1 MACESLELS
10 NPPARIIPD
19 VPQGAPPEV
28 PNAPPACSVHNRV
41 NALSAVIMA
50 QMPPRMSSSAILA
63 LIGLAVFTFWITW
76 KAKALETGPGG
87 ASREITRCG
96 DKLAPG
102 PFPALS
108 RWARHRLSLADYR
121 GKKSVVVTYW
131 ASWCGPCRMELPV
144 LESFYRHAR
153 KAGADFEIL
162 AVNIDEYKD
171 SAEGA
176 ASELK
181 LPFPVLLDP
190 HQKAAGDYGIFSI
203 PALLVVDKTGKV
215 AYRDVGFNPAM
226 ETILAQQLGVD
237 LNVITKG
244 MADDN
249 RGH

>member
-1 MACESLELS
+1 MWS
-10 NPPARIIPD
+10 R
-19 VPQGAPPEV
+19 
-28 PNAPPACSVHNRV
+28 
-41 NALSAVIMA
+41 LSA
-50 QMPPRMSSSAILA
+50 SAVMA
-63 LIGLAVFTFWITW
+63 LISLAVFTFWITW

-87 ASREITRCG
+87 ANHEMALWN
-96 DKLAPG
+96 KPA
-102 PFPALS
+102 PALS
-108 RWARHRLSLADYR
+108 LPSLDGRTISLADYR
-121 GKKSVVVTYW
+121 GKKSVIVAYW

-162 AVNIDEYKD
+162 AINIDEYKD

-176 ASELK
+176 ARELK

-190 HQKAAGDYGIFSI
+190 HQKAAGDYGIYSI

-215 AYRDVGFNPAM
+215 AYQDIGFNPGM
-226 ETILAQQLGVD
+226 ETTLALQLGID
-237 LNVITKG
+237 INVITKG